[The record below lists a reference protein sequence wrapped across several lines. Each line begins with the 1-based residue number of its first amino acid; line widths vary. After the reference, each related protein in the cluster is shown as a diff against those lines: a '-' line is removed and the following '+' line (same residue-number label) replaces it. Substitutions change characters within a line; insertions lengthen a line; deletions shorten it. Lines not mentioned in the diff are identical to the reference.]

1 MGAVISREIA
11 YGKKNDDDNS
21 NNNNDDDDL
30 YRMENTFSSRERDL
44 DLLEQP
50 VQYALAVLL
59 EFPDMR

>member
-1 MGAVISREIA
+1 ME
-11 YGKKNDDDNS
+11 KKKKDDDNS
-21 NNNNDDDDL
+21 NNNNNNDDDL